1 MTVVKII
8 ELLGESETS
17 WEDAAKSA
25 LDQAAKTLRGIVGL
39 DVVHFTCK
47 VEDNKIVKYRANVKC
62 AFKYEN

>member
-47 VEDNKIVKYRANVKC
+47 VKDNKIVKYRANVKC